1 MLEIFTT
8 YPAVFVASVALTGLI
23 VGSFLNVVIHRLP
36 IMLERE
42 WRRDCQQFLGQ
53 DTEASV
59 PTETKSPWNLIWPG
73 SHCPH
78 CAKPLAVHENIP
90 VLSYL
95 WLRGRC
101 SACGAAIS
109 PRYPAVELLSA
120 LLSAVVAHRF
130 GPDAQVLPAL
140 VLTWSLLALSFIDA
154 EHQLL
159 PDVITLPMLWLGLL
173 LSVFRV
179 FTDSTTAIL
188 GAVAGYLSLWLV
200 YQLFKWLTGREGMG
214 HGDFKLLALL
224 GAWLGWAHLPQ
235 IILLSSLVGAVAGL
249 TLIALTRRD
258 HRQPIPYGPYL
269 AAAGWIALIWGDW
282 INATYLGYVAPG

>member
-8 YPAVFVASVALTGLI
+8 YPAVFVASVALSGLI

-53 DTEASV
+53 DTETSV
-59 PTETKSPWNLIWPG
+59 PAETEPSWNLIWPG
-73 SHCPH
+73 SHCPQ
-78 CAKPLAVHENIP
+78 CAKPLAVHDNIP

-95 WLRGRC
+95 WLGGRC
-101 SACGAAIS
+101 SACHTAIS

-130 GPDAQVLPAL
+130 GPEVQVLPAL
-140 VLTWSLLALSFIDA
+140 ALTWSLLALSFIDA

-179 FTDSTTAIL
+179 FADSTSAIL

-249 TLIALTRRD
+249 TLIALTQRD

-282 INATYLGYVAPG
+282 INASYLGYVAAG

>member
-1 MLEIFTT
+1 MFEIFTA
-8 YPAVFVASVALTGLI
+8 YPALFVISVALLGMI

-42 WRRDCQQFLGQ
+42 WRRDCQQFLGH
-53 DTEASV
+53 DAEASDQ
-59 PTETKSPWNLIWPG
+59 TESEPRWNLIWPG

-78 CAKPLAVHENIP
+78 CAKPLAAHENIP
-90 VLSYL
+90 LLSFL

-101 SACGAAIS
+101 SACQSAIS

-130 GPDAQVLPAL
+130 GPEVQVLPAL
-140 VLTWSLLALSFIDA
+140 LLTWALLALSFIDA

-159 PDVITLPMLWLGLL
+159 PDAITLPMLWLGLL

-179 FTDSTTAIL
+179 FTDSTAAIL

-214 HGDFKLLALL
+214 YGDFKLLALL
-224 GAWLGWAHLPQ
+224 GAWLGWEHLPQ

-282 INATYLGYVAPG
+282 INASYLGYMAPG

>member
-8 YPAVFVASVALTGLI
+8 YPAIFVASVALSGLI

-53 DTEASV
+53 DTETSV
-59 PTETKSPWNLIWPG
+59 PAETESSWNLIWPG

-101 SACGAAIS
+101 SACHAAIS

-130 GPDAQVLPAL
+130 GLDAQVLPAL
-140 VLTWSLLALSFIDA
+140 ALTWGLLALSFIDA

-179 FTDSTTAIL
+179 FTDSTSAIL

>member
-8 YPAVFVASVALTGLI
+8 YPAVFVACVALSGLV

-42 WRRDCQQFLGQ
+42 WHRDCQQFLGQ
-53 DTEASV
+53 DTETSV
-59 PTETKSPWNLIWPG
+59 PDETESSWNLIWPG

-101 SACGAAIS
+101 SVCHAAIS
-109 PRYPAVELLSA
+109 PRYPAVELMSA

-130 GPDAQVLPAL
+130 GPEVQVLPAL
-140 VLTWSLLALSFIDA
+140 ALTWSLLALSFIDA

-179 FTDSTTAIL
+179 FTDSTASIL

>member
-1 MLEIFTT
+1 L
-8 YPAVFVASVALTGLI
+8 GLI

-42 WRRDCQQFLGQ
+42 WRRDCRQFLGH
-53 DTEASV
+53 DAEASDQ
-59 PTETKSPWNLIWPG
+59 TESEPSWNLIWPG

-78 CAKPLAVHENIP
+78 CAKPLAAHENIP
-90 VLSYL
+90 LLSFL

-101 SACGAAIS
+101 SACQAAIS

-130 GPDAQVLPAL
+130 GPEVQVLPAL
-140 VLTWSLLALSFIDA
+140 LLTWGLLALSFIDA

-159 PDVITLPMLWLGLL
+159 PDAITLPMLWLGLL
-173 LSVFRV
+173 LSVFQV
-179 FTDSTTAIL
+179 FTDSTAAIL

-214 HGDFKLLALL
+214 YGDFKLLALL
-224 GAWLGWAHLPQ
+224 GAWLGWEHLPQ

-249 TLIALTRRD
+249 ALIALTRRD

-269 AAAGWIALIWGDW
+269 ASAGWIALIWGDW

>member
-8 YPAVFVASVALTGLI
+8 YPAVFVASVALLGLI

-53 DTEASV
+53 DTETSV
-59 PTETKSPWNLIWPG
+59 PAETESSWNLIWPG

-78 CAKPLAVHENIP
+78 CAKTLAVHENIP

-101 SACGAAIS
+101 SACHAAIS

-130 GPDAQVLPAL
+130 GPEVQVLPAL
-140 VLTWSLLALSFIDA
+140 ALTWCLLALSFIDA

-179 FTDSTTAIL
+179 FTDSTAAIL
-188 GAVAGYLSLWLV
+188 GAVAGYLSFWLV

-282 INATYLGYVAPG
+282 INASYLGYVAAG

>member
-8 YPAVFVASVALTGLI
+8 YPAIFVASVALSGLI

-53 DTEASV
+53 DTETNV
-59 PTETKSPWNLIWPG
+59 PAETESPWNLIWPG

-101 SACGAAIS
+101 SACHVAIS

-130 GPDAQVLPAL
+130 GPEAHVLPAL
-140 VLTWSLLALSFIDA
+140 ALTWSLLALSFIDA

-179 FTDSTTAIL
+179 FTDSTAAIL
-188 GAVAGYLSLWLV
+188 GAAAGYLSLWLV

>member
-1 MLEIFTT
+1 MLEIFTN
-8 YPAVFVASVALTGLI
+8 YPAVFVACVALLGLI

-53 DTEASV
+53 DTETSV
-59 PTETKSPWNLIWPG
+59 PAETESSWNLIWPG

-78 CAKPLAVHENIP
+78 CAKTLAVHENIP

-101 SACGAAIS
+101 SACHAAIS

-130 GPDAQVLPAL
+130 GPEVQALPAL

-159 PDVITLPMLWLGLL
+159 PDVITLPILWLGLL

-179 FTDSTTAIL
+179 FTDSTAAIL

-269 AAAGWIALIWGDW
+269 AAAGWIALIWGEW
-282 INATYLGYVAPG
+282 INATYLGYIAPG

>member
-1 MLEIFTT
+1 MFEIFTN
-8 YPAVFVASVALTGLI
+8 YPALFVACVVLSGLI

-42 WRRDCQQFLGQ
+42 WRRDCQQFLGR
-53 DTEASV
+53 DTDTSV
-59 PTETKSPWNLIWPG
+59 PAETESPWNLIWPG

-78 CAKPLAVHENIP
+78 CSKPLAVHENIP

-101 SACGAAIS
+101 SACHTAIS
-109 PRYPAVELLSA
+109 PKYPAVELLSA

-130 GPDAQVLPAL
+130 GPEVQVLPAL
-140 VLTWSLLALSFIDA
+140 ALTWSLLALSFIDA

-179 FTDSTTAIL
+179 FTDSTAAIL

-224 GAWLGWAHLPQ
+224 GAWLGWVHLPQ
-235 IILLSSLVGAVAGL
+235 IILLSSLVGAVVGL
-249 TLIALTRRD
+249 TLIVLTRRD

-282 INATYLGYVAPG
+282 INATYLG

>member
-1 MLEIFTT
+1 MLEFFTN
-8 YPAVFVASVALTGLI
+8 YPAVFVACVALSGLV

-53 DTEASV
+53 DTETSV
-59 PTETKSPWNLIWPG
+59 PAETESAWNLIWPG

-101 SACGAAIS
+101 SACHAAIS

-130 GPDAQVLPAL
+130 GPEVQVLPAL
-140 VLTWSLLALSFIDA
+140 ALTWSLLALSFIDA

-179 FTDSTTAIL
+179 FTDSTAAIL

>member
-1 MLEIFTT
+1 MFEIFTN
-8 YPAVFVASVALTGLI
+8 YPALFVACVALSGLI

-53 DTEASV
+53 DTETSV
-59 PTETKSPWNLIWPG
+59 PAETESSWNLIWPG

-101 SACGAAIS
+101 SACHAAIS

-130 GPDAQVLPAL
+130 GPEVQVLPA
-140 VLTWSLLALSFIDA
+140 
-154 EHQLL
+154 QLRQPPPPPEPPTIL
-159 PDVITLPMLWLGLL
+159 HCCRRRCCCLL
-173 LSVFRV
+173 LSHIQVCNTPGYSPWHCQQAPVGF
-179 FTDSTTAIL
+179 DQPQLL
-188 GAVAGYLSLWLV
+188 GLV
-200 YQLFKWLTGREGMG
+200 PETPKSVSSVQLQHLPCDRQP
-214 HGDFKLLALL
+214 LL
-224 GAWLGWAHLPQ
+224 GAGWALQ
-235 IILLSSLVGAVAGL
+235 GQQTQLAE
-249 TLIALTRRD
+249 
-258 HRQPIPYGPYL
+258 GP
-269 AAAGWIALIWGDW
+269 WW
-282 INATYLGYVAPG
+282 

>member
-8 YPAVFVASVALTGLI
+8 YPAVFVACIALLGLI

-53 DTEASV
+53 DTETSV
-59 PTETKSPWNLIWPG
+59 PAETESSWNLIWPR

-78 CAKPLAVHENIP
+78 CAKPLAVPENIP

-101 SACGAAIS
+101 SACHAAIS
-109 PRYPAVELLSA
+109 PRYPAIELLSA

-130 GPDAQVLPAL
+130 GPEVQVLPAL
-140 VLTWSLLALSFIDA
+140 ALTWSLLALSFIDA

-179 FTDSTTAIL
+179 FTDSTAAIL

>member
-8 YPAVFVASVALTGLI
+8 YPAVFVASVALLGLI

-53 DTEASV
+53 DTETSV
-59 PTETKSPWNLIWPG
+59 PAETESSWNLIWPG

-78 CAKPLAVHENIP
+78 CAKTLAVHENIP

-101 SACGAAIS
+101 SACQAVIS
-109 PRYPAVELLSA
+109 PRYPSVELLSA

-130 GPDAQVLPAL
+130 GPEVQVLPAL
-140 VLTWSLLALSFIDA
+140 ALTWSLLALSFIDA

-159 PDVITLPMLWLGLL
+159 PDVITLPILWLGLL

-179 FTDSTTAIL
+179 FTDSTASIL

-249 TLIALTRRD
+249 TLIALTQRD

-282 INATYLGYVAPG
+282 INASYLGYVAAG

>member
-1 MLEIFTT
+1 MLEIFTN
-8 YPAVFVASVALTGLI
+8 YPAVFVASVALSGLI

-53 DTEASV
+53 DTETSV
-59 PTETKSPWNLIWPG
+59 PAETESSWNLIWPG

-78 CAKPLAVHENIP
+78 CAKTLAVHENIP

-95 WLRGRC
+95 WLRGLC
-101 SACGAAIS
+101 SACHAAIS

-130 GPDAQVLPAL
+130 GPEVQVMPAL
-140 VLTWSLLALSFIDA
+140 ALTWSLLALSFIDA

-179 FTDSTTAIL
+179 FTDSTASIL

>member
-1 MLEIFTT
+1 MFEIFTT
-8 YPAVFVASVALTGLI
+8 YPAIFVASVALSGLV

-53 DTEASV
+53 DTETSV
-59 PTETKSPWNLIWPG
+59 PAETESSWNLIWPG

-78 CAKPLAVHENIP
+78 CAKTLAVHENIP

-101 SACGAAIS
+101 SACHAAIS

-130 GPDAQVLPAL
+130 GPEVQVLPAL
-140 VLTWSLLALSFIDA
+140 ALTWSLLALSFIDA

-179 FTDSTTAIL
+179 FTDSTAAIL

>member
-8 YPAVFVASVALTGLI
+8 YPAVFVASVALSGLI

-53 DTEASV
+53 DTETSV
-59 PTETKSPWNLIWPG
+59 PAETESSWNLIWPG

-78 CAKPLAVHENIP
+78 CAKTLAVHENIP

-101 SACGAAIS
+101 SACHAAIS

-130 GPDAQVLPAL
+130 GPEVQALPAL

-159 PDVITLPMLWLGLL
+159 PDVITLPILWLGLL

-179 FTDSTTAIL
+179 FTDSTAAIL

-282 INATYLGYVAPG
+282 INATYLGYIAPG

>member
-1 MLEIFTT
+1 MFEIFTN
-8 YPAVFVASVALTGLI
+8 YPALFVACVALSGLI

-42 WRRDCQQFLGQ
+42 WRRDCQQFLGR
-53 DTEASV
+53 DTDTSV
-59 PTETKSPWNLIWPG
+59 PAETESPWNLIWPG

-78 CAKPLAVHENIP
+78 CSKPLAVHENIP

-101 SACGAAIS
+101 SACNTAIS
-109 PRYPAVELLSA
+109 PKYPAVELLSA

-130 GPDAQVLPAL
+130 GPEVQVLPAL
-140 VLTWSLLALSFIDA
+140 ALTWSLLALSFIDA

-159 PDVITLPMLWLGLL
+159 PDIITLPMLWLGLL

-179 FTDSTTAIL
+179 FTESTAAIL

>member
-1 MLEIFTT
+1 MFEIFTS
-8 YPAVFVASVALTGLI
+8 YPAVFVASVGLLGLI

-53 DTEASV
+53 DSEASV
-59 PTETKSPWNLIWPG
+59 QTETESPWNLIWPG

-78 CAKPLAVHENIP
+78 CARPLAVHENIP

-101 SACGAAIS
+101 SACHAAIS

-120 LLSAVVAHRF
+120 LLSALVAHRF
-130 GPDAQVLPAL
+130 GPEVQVLPAL

-159 PDVITLPMLWLGLL
+159 PDVITLPILWLGLL

-179 FTDSTTAIL
+179 FTDSTAAIL

-214 HGDFKLLALL
+214 YGDFKLLALL

-282 INATYLGYVAPG
+282 INASYLGYVASG

>member
-1 MLEIFTT
+1 MFEIFTA
-8 YPAVFVASVALTGLI
+8 YPAVFVVSVGLLGLI

-42 WRRDCQQFLGQ
+42 WRRDCQQFLGH
-53 DTEASV
+53 DAEASDQAESE
-59 PTETKSPWNLIWPG
+59 PRWNLIWPG

-78 CAKPLAVHENIP
+78 CGKPLAAHENIP
-90 VLSYL
+90 LLSFI

-101 SACGAAIS
+101 SACQAAIS

-130 GPDAQVLPAL
+130 GPEVQVLPAL
-140 VLTWSLLALSFIDA
+140 LLTWGLLALSFIDA

-159 PDVITLPMLWLGLL
+159 PDAITLPMLWLGLL

-179 FTDSTTAIL
+179 FTDSTAAIL

-214 HGDFKLLALL
+214 YGDFKLLALL
-224 GAWLGWAHLPQ
+224 GAWLGWEHLPQ

-269 AAAGWIALIWGDW
+269 AAAGWIALIWGVW
-282 INATYLGYVAPG
+282 INASYLGYMAPG

>member
-1 MLEIFTT
+1 MFEIFTN
-8 YPAVFVASVALTGLI
+8 YPAIFVASVALSGLI

-42 WRRDCQQFLGQ
+42 WRRDCQQFLAQ
-53 DTEASV
+53 DMETNVPAETE
-59 PTETKSPWNLIWPG
+59 SPWNLIWPG

-101 SACGAAIS
+101 SACHAAIS

-130 GPDAQVLPAL
+130 GLDAQVLPAL
-140 VLTWSLLALSFIDA
+140 ALTWGLLALSFIDA

-173 LSVFRV
+173 LSVFSV
-179 FTDSTTAIL
+179 FTDSTAAIL
-188 GAVAGYLSLWLV
+188 GAMAGYLSLWVV

>member
-1 MLEIFTT
+1 MLEFFTN
-8 YPAVFVASVALTGLI
+8 YPAVFVACVALSGLV

-53 DTEASV
+53 DTETSV
-59 PTETKSPWNLIWPG
+59 PAETESAWNLIWPG

-101 SACGAAIS
+101 SACHAAIS

-130 GPDAQVLPAL
+130 GPEVQVLPAL
-140 VLTWSLLALSFIDA
+140 ALTWSLLALSFIDA

-159 PDVITLPMLWLGLL
+159 PDVITLPMLWLGLF
-173 LSVFRV
+173 LSVLRV
-179 FTDSTTAIL
+179 FTDSTASIL
-188 GAVAGYLSLWLV
+188 GAVAGYVSLWLV

-282 INATYLGYVAPG
+282 INASYLGYVAAG

>member
-1 MLEIFTT
+1 MFEIFTN
-8 YPAVFVASVALTGLI
+8 YPALFVACVALSGLI
-23 VGSFLNVVIHRLP
+23 AGSFLNVVIHRLP

-42 WRRDCQQFLGQ
+42 WRRDCQQFLGL
-53 DTEASV
+53 DTDTSV
-59 PTETKSPWNLIWPG
+59 PAETESPWNLIWPG

-78 CAKPLAVHENIP
+78 CSKPLAVHENIP

-101 SACGAAIS
+101 SACHTAIS
-109 PRYPAVELLSA
+109 PKYPAVELLSA

-130 GPDAQVLPAL
+130 GPEVQVLPAL
-140 VLTWSLLALSFIDA
+140 ALTWSLLALSFIDA

-179 FTDSTTAIL
+179 FTDSTAAIL

-200 YQLFKWLTGREGMG
+200 YQLFKWLSGREGMG

>member
-8 YPAVFVASVALTGLI
+8 YPAVFVACVVLSGLV

-53 DTEASV
+53 DTETSV
-59 PTETKSPWNLIWPG
+59 PAETESSWNLIWPG

-78 CAKPLAVHENIP
+78 CAKTLAVHENIP

-101 SACGAAIS
+101 SACHVAIS

-130 GPDAQVLPAL
+130 GPEAHVLPAL
-140 VLTWSLLALSFIDA
+140 ALTWSLLALSFIDA

-159 PDVITLPMLWLGLL
+159 PDVITLPMLWLGLF

-179 FTDSTTAIL
+179 FTDSTASIL

-269 AAAGWIALIWGDW
+269 ATAGWIALIWGDW
-282 INATYLGYVAPG
+282 INASYLGYMAPG

>member
-1 MLEIFTT
+1 MLEIFTN
-8 YPAVFVASVALTGLI
+8 YPAVFVACVALSGLV

-53 DTEASV
+53 DTETSV
-59 PTETKSPWNLIWPG
+59 PAETESAWNLIWPG

-101 SACGAAIS
+101 SACHAAIS
-109 PRYPAVELLSA
+109 PRYPAAELLSA

-130 GPDAQVLPAL
+130 GPEVQVLPAL
-140 VLTWSLLALSFIDA
+140 ALTWSLLALSFIDA

-159 PDVITLPMLWLGLL
+159 PDVITLPMLWLGLF

-179 FTDSTTAIL
+179 FTDSTASIL
-188 GAVAGYLSLWLV
+188 GAVAGYVSLWLV

-282 INATYLGYVAPG
+282 INASYLGYVAAG